1 MRIARWVVVAL
12 LLSLSSCGTDEP
24 ERVAAATPAPVVALG
39 ARGVNAELPSGW
51 QAAPASLTPNLTDP
65 REVLA
70 VGTYPLRF
78 RETDCAHMP
87 GSALEDLG
95 PADALVTVQERGAE
109 PGSTWQGFPAR
120 PAHFGPELGGGSEAS
135 ACAPAATFTDH
146 WFGFSDGDRH
156 FHVLVAYGPEAS
168 PEVRAQAW
176 AILDGLQIDPTV
188 TPDWRS
194 SG

>member
-1 MRIARWVVVAL
+1 MRIWITLAL
-12 LLSLSSCGTDEP
+12 LLSMASCGADEVEQRRP
-24 ERVAAATPAPVVALG
+24 AAVAEG
-39 ARGVNAELPSGW
+39 ARGVSVELAAGW

-78 RETDCAHMP
+78 RETACAHMP

-95 PADALVTVQERGAE
+95 PTDALVTVQERGVD
-109 PGSTWQGFPAR
+109 PGSSWSDFPAR
-120 PAHFGPELGGGSEAS
+120 PAHFGPELGAASEAS
-135 ACAPAATFTDH
+135 ACAPGTRFTDH
-146 WFGFSDGDRH
+146 WFRFSQGDRH
-156 FHVLVAYGPEAS
+156 FHVLVAFGPQAS
-168 PEVRAQAW
+168 PAVQAQAW
-176 AILDGLQIDPTV
+176 ATLDRLRIDPAM